1 MSDNTISLGFGIVGG
16 IAGFFLGNPA
26 LGYAVGSVVGST
38 LFPGEL
44 PSSQGPRLDNL
55 KVTTSGYGV
64 DIPRVYGL
72 ATVGGHYIVSTD
84 LQEHAHTEEVGG
96 KGGQPTQK
104 RTTYTYT
111 IDCAVLF
118 CEGPAEVL
126 KIYADGEELIN
137 FTGLPGFPADAF
149 TMLDSIVKGAIT
161 SANQNFTSMNIYQ
174 GTEDQLPD
182 PVVESVVGAGNASA
196 FRGYTYVVFEGLQ
209 LKKYGNRPPTFTAL
223 IASSSQLSG
232 LSKAADV
239 YLQKNPSGTANDDW
253 FWKIH
258 AGSLIDYDTEAPTEV
273 DKQLTITAGDDGLI
287 SAKPYTFTSW
297 TPGLIDKNGRAWI
310 HAAYCEYNKVG
321 WFEDPIDGS
330 VAYKLPKGSTLIVN
344 SWSDAMG
351 AGGPQNT
358 RVKTLHKYPL
368 FKDGNDLNLGSS
380 LSGIAHQLVSPENR
394 RVICRTLYQ
403 NPYGDN
409 LWFCDIDS
417 DDPERLI
424 ALDLSILPAGAW
436 TAGNTVTHAFAVAIY
451 GKHLYYYLTTQHLIY
466 LDLETGEQV
475 YVDAARA
482 GISSYAIACYI
493 TATEFYY
500 LRWDGSNYNVCIVE
514 HGSAVKTLDTQIQ
527 SFGFGSPS
535 FAPLQVVNNWLY
547 LAWLYQGTYTLY
559 RIDLDQA
566 NDPLQAQEIDSFAST
581 LTSATLPLTLAMSEN
596 VGGLR
601 SWYNGGSPDYI
612 YYSRWY
618 MFGSTPGA
626 DPTLDTIVA
635 AICEEAGLEAGQY
648 DVTDLAGTSVRG
660 YVRDRRMEARRPL
673 EQLMNLFRFMV
684 RQEESTLKFVDL
696 TTLVPISVDAD
707 DLRTGVDQAQG
718 DLLPFTTTPDFELP
732 KAIDFS
738 YMDAGR
744 DFEVNTMRALR
755 DTSVGENKK
764 TLSVPVVFTANE
776 AAQTADILLSLA
788 WTQRRRYKDRLPMD
802 YIGLLPG
809 DAIAVTVHGI
819 SHVILLTKVGYSS
832 LISFEGIPYSAAVLT
847 NDDAAGDTG
856 ANQVGSGLQLS
867 GPTIMEIMDINPIR
881 SGDTGP
887 GYYIAVS
894 GLTSSWRGCALY
906 RSVDNGETWQFFDS
920 FTEQTAIGKTITALG
935 GGQSEVWDYVNSI
948 DVQILGAGTLDSAA
962 SELAV
967 LNGANAALI
976 GDEILQFKDVTAL
989 GDNLYRLSGFLR
1001 GRQGTEPEMDGHYI
1015 GERFVLLQT
1024 AGVRFVPTSINDLN
1038 TPRRFAVVSIGES
1051 LDENEYQE
1059 LSYSGRI
1066 LKPFTVWDVEAAR
1079 AAAGDLTVAFIRRAR
1094 LNNAWVDFIN
1104 APLDED
1110 REVYEID
1117 VMNGGAVLATYS
1129 SDDDPAMFNLADR
1142 VTFSYSNAQQTA
1154 DGVPDPGNIDL
1165 RIYQLSQQ
1173 IGRGH
1178 RKEVTV

>member
-16 IAGFFLGNPA
+16 VVGAFFGNPA

-38 LFPGEL
+38 LFPPEL
-44 PSSQGPRLDNL
+44 PSAQGPRLDNL

-64 DIPRVYGL
+64 DIPRVYGQ

-84 LQEHAHTEEVGG
+84 LQEHAHTEEAGG

-118 CEGPAEVL
+118 CEGSADIL

-137 FTGLPGFPADAF
+137 FTGLQGYPPELFPV
-149 TMLDSIVKGAIT
+149 LDHLTKGAIV
-161 SANQNFTSMNIYQ
+161 SANQNFTSMNIYT

-182 PVVESVVGAGNASA
+182 PVVESIVGAGNASG

-209 LKKYGNRPPTFTAL
+209 LKKYGNRPPTIAAL

-239 YLQKNPSGTANDDW
+239 YLQRNPSGTTDDDW

-258 AGSLIDYDTEAPTEV
+258 AGSLIDYDTESAVEV

-287 SAKPYTFTSW
+287 FPKPYTFTTW
-297 TPGLIDKNGRAWI
+297 TPGLIDKNSRAWI
-310 HAAYCEYNKVG
+310 HAAYCEYKKVG
-321 WFEDPIDGS
+321 WFEDPADGS
-330 VAYKLPKGSTLIVN
+330 VAYKLPKGSTLIVI

-351 AGGPQNT
+351 AGGGQTT
-358 RVKTLHKYPL
+358 RVKYLHKYPL
-368 FKDGNDLNLGSS
+368 FKDGGDLNLGSS
-380 LSGIAHQLVSPENR
+380 LNGIGHQLVSPENR
-394 RVICRTLYQ
+394 RVICRQLY
-403 NPYGDN
+403 NKPYGEN
-409 LWFCDIDS
+409 LWFCDVDS

-424 ALDLSILPAGAW
+424 AVDTSILPGGYNP
-436 TAGNTVTHAFAVAIY
+436 AGNEAFAVAIY
-451 GKHLYYYLTTQHLIY
+451 GQHLYYLIDAQYLVY
-466 LDLETGEQV
+466 LDLDTNTQV
-475 YVDAARA
+475 YIDQVPR
-482 GISSYAIACYI
+482 GTTSYAIACYI
-493 TATEFYY
+493 HATKFYY
-500 LRWDGSNYNVCIVE
+500 LRQNGSDYDVCAVA
-514 HGSAVKTLDTQIQ
+514 HGSAVKTFEETAQ

-547 LAWLYQGTYTLY
+547 LAWYYSGTFTLY

-566 NDPLQAQEIDSFAST
+566 NVPLQAEMIDSFVSN
-581 LTSATLPLTLAMSEN
+581 LNSATLPLTLAMAEN

-601 SWYNGGSPDYI
+601 SWYNSGSPDNI

-618 MFGSTPGA
+618 VFGSTPGA

-635 AICEEAGLEAGQY
+635 AICQEAGLQAGQY

-673 EQLMNLFRFMV
+673 EQLMNIFRFMV
-684 RQEESTLKFVDL
+684 RQEGSVLKFVDL
-696 TTLVPISVDAD
+696 TTLLPISVDAD

-764 TLSVPVVFTANE
+764 TLNIPVVFTADE
-776 AAQTADILLSLA
+776 AAQVADILLSLA
-788 WTQRRRYKDRLPMD
+788 WTQRRRYKDHLPMD

-809 DAIAVTVHGI
+809 DAITVTVNGI
-819 SHVILLTKVGYSS
+819 SHVILLTRVGYSS

-847 NDDAAGDTG
+847 NDAAAGDTG

-867 GPTIMEIMDINPIR
+867 GPTIMDILDINAIR

-894 GLTSSWRGCALY
+894 GFTSSWRGCALY

-935 GGQSEVWDYVNSI
+935 GGESAVWDYIHTV
-948 DVQILGAGTLDSAA
+948 DVQILGAGTLASA
-962 SELAV
+962 SGELAV

-976 GDEILQFKDVTAL
+976 GNEILQFKDVTAL

-1079 AAAGDLTVAFIRRAR
+1079 ATAGDLTVEFIRRAR

-1129 SDDDPAMFNLADR
+1129 SDDDPAMFNLANR
-1142 VTFSYSNAQQTA
+1142 VTFSYSHAQQTA
-1154 DGVPDPGNIDL
+1154 DGVPDPANIDL